1 MTEFAADT
9 YQNEFLARDATQVD
23 ALVTVTASG
32 ADDVVAGP
40 VAAELVIV
48 DVSGSMKFPRTKIA
62 SAITATCAAIDCIRD
77 GVQFAVIAGSDD
89 ARHVYPGD
97 ATLVTASATTRTQAK
112 DTRRASSRPPV
123 ARRSDA
129 G

>member
-9 YQNEFLARDATQVD
+9 YQNEFLARDATHVD

-48 DVSGSMKFPRTKIA
+48 DVSGSMKFPRTKI
-62 SAITATCAAIDCIRD
+62 TLRD
-77 GVQFAVIAGSDD
+77 HRNV
-89 ARHVYPGD
+89 RGD
-97 ATLVTASATTRTQAK
+97 RLHS
-112 DTRRASSRPPV
+112 
-123 ARRSDA
+123 
-129 G
+129 